1 MTARSSSAPASSPS
15 SASPETARPGWLSV
29 LPAISLRASTP
40 SIWRAWPRRCS
51 AARAAAG
58 GPTWPKPAGP
68 TAPRQGLRS
77 RPSKKRWRAPSA
89 VANLPRKKRLKDPD
103 LRDRLYEL
111 LEHDHLPYSVGSR
124 FAQLI
129 VCIIV
134 IDVLAMVLASVP
146 EFDARFSTL
155 FTAIKVGAVVV
166 FALEYAARLWSV
178 AGHSPRKLSPAQDR
192 VEYALSSLG
201 IIDLLAFL
209 PASIAL
215 IAGQRSLLVLFGV
228 LPFFKLVRYSP
239 AMRSLLAALHAERR
253 TLIGCLVILAGAVLV
268 FASLLYAIERDVQ
281 PDKFGTIPQAMWWA
295 IVTLGTVGYG
305 DVVPVT
311 ALGKTVAVFAII
323 GGFVLIALPVAI
335 IATAFADEV
344 RRRDF
349 VVTWGMLARVP
360 LFSHLGASEIADIMR
375 LLRAQTIESGE
386 VLVRRGDAATS
397 MYFITAGEVEI
408 DLPNQ
413 RVRLSDG
420 TFFGEI
426 ALLHR
431 AKRSG
436 TVTATRKTKL
446 LALDA
451 QDVHALIA
459 RVPAL
464 AAHIEQTAKQRLAD
478 TPDAQ
483 KGDIAADEIAL
494 AAGPGDDTA

>member
-1 MTARSSSAPASSPS
+1 M
-15 SASPETARPGWLSV
+15 
-29 LPAISLRASTP
+29 
-40 SIWRAWPRRCS
+40 
-51 AARAAAG
+51 
-58 GPTWPKPAGP
+58 
-68 TAPRQGLRS
+68 
-77 RPSKKRWRAPSA
+77 
-89 VANLPRKKRLKDPD
+89 
-103 LRDRLYEL
+103 RDRLYEL

-124 FAQLI
+124 FVRLI

-134 IDVLAMVLASVP
+134 IDVLAMILASVP
-146 EFDARFSTL
+146 EFDARFGAL
-155 FTAIKVGAVVV
+155 FTVVKVGAVMV

-178 AGHSPRKLSPAQDR
+178 AGHSPRKSSPAQDR
-192 VEYALSSLG
+192 IEYALSSLG
-201 IIDLLAFL
+201 IIDLMAFL

-215 IAGQRSLLVLFGV
+215 IAGSRSTLVLLGM

-239 AMRSLLAALHAERR
+239 AMRSLLSALHAERR
-253 TLIGCLVILAGAVLV
+253 TLIGCLAILVGAVLV
-268 FASLLYAIERDVQ
+268 FASLLYAIEHDVQ
-281 PDKFGTIPQAMWWA
+281 PDKFGTIPDAMWWA

-311 ALGKTVAVFAII
+311 ALGKLVSVFTII
-323 GGFVLIALPVAI
+323 GGLTMIALPVEI
-335 IATAFADEV
+335 ISTAFADEV

-360 LFSHLGASEIADIMR
+360 LFSHLSASEIADIMR

-386 VLVRRGDAATS
+386 ILVRRGDAATS

-408 DLPNQ
+408 ELPSQ

-431 AKRSG
+431 TKRSG

-451 QDVHALIA
+451 QDFHALIE

-464 AAHIEQTAKQRLAD
+464 AAHVHRTAKARLAD
-478 TPDAQ
+478 TAQAQ
-483 KGDIAADEIAL
+483 KGDL
-494 AAGPGDDTA
+494 AAGEIAQAEQTDGGTDA